1 MDLRII
7 TADFPV
13 IHINGASIDTK
24 LYSHRTAAELDHPD
38 GSVTWDKL
46 NEDVQAAIN
55 DKSPSAHTHTT
66 ADIYNKQVVAYD
78 LSYCMAGWEMD
89 GIAIGVIDTEK
100 FNALDKVYIT
110 YEGNAIELL
119 PSSFSSEN
127 RTAYEIWGN
136 RVEEKHKYLPVYQ
149 YVGNEFNTKTNTQRV
164 IDPIFG
170 NVNLNALLGVKA
182 EKKHIHDAVDIYT
195 ADGRDLEQ
203 RLVDMGAD
211 TSELG
216 TALSSTNADV
226 SALSAEVA
234 EKIDNNAIGSYCKYN
249 LVAGITSQ
257 LYVAVAFP
265 IPGVSKYALIVNGKQ
280 MGSTTAVNKPLK
292 MASVLST
299 TTKSYLCF
307 MTATN
312 VVLFYAQMN
321 DTVKTDSFTTGI
333 LTNTEPDNPWV
344 PEDDFE

>member
-13 IHINGASIDTK
+13 IHINGTSIDTK
-24 LYSHRTAAELDHPD
+24 LYAHRTAAELDHPD

-46 NEDVQAAIN
+46 DEGVQAAIN

-66 ADIYNKQVVAYD
+66 ADIYNKQIVAYD
-78 LSYCMAGWEMD
+78 LSYYMAGWELD
-89 GIAIGVIDTEK
+89 GIAIGVIDIEK
-100 FNALDKVYIT
+100 FKALDKVYIT
-110 YEGNAIELL
+110 YKGNL
-119 PSSFSSEN
+119 
-127 RTAYEIWGN
+127 
-136 RVEEKHKYLPVYQ
+136 
-149 YVGNEFNTKTNTQRV
+149 YVGKEFDTTSNTQEV
-164 IDPIFG
+164 IEPIFG
-170 NVNLNALLGVKA
+170 NVNLNVLLGSKA
-182 EKKHIHDAVDIYT
+182 EKNHIHDAADIHI

-203 RLVDMGAD
+203 KLVDMDAD

-216 TALSSTNADV
+216 TALSNTNAEV

-234 EKIDNNAIGSYCKYN
+234 EKIDNNAIGTYCKYN

-265 IPGVSKYALIVNGKQ
+265 IPDVSKYALIVNGKQ

-292 MASVLST
+292 MASALSM

-307 MTATN
+307 MTASN

-333 LTNTEPDNPWV
+333 LTNTEPDNPWE

>member
-24 LYSHRTAAELDHPD
+24 LYAHRTAAELDHPD

-46 NEDVQAAIN
+46 NESVQAAIN
-55 DKSPSAHTHTT
+55 DKSPAAHTHTT
-66 ADIYNKQVVAYD
+66 VDVYNKQVVAYD
-78 LSYCMAGWEMD
+78 LSYYMAGWEMD
-89 GIAIGVIDTEK
+89 GIAIGVEDK
-100 FNALDKVYIT
+100 QDFLALDKLWFT
-110 YEGNAIELL
+110 YKGAAVEVT
-119 PSSFSSEN
+119 PSSFIDWNSTAGEAWTTVDEKHADLHVYIYTGDEFKVSEN
-127 RTAYEIWGN
+127 EQAR
-136 RVEEKHKYLPVYQ
+136 L
-149 YVGNEFNTKTNTQRV
+149 
-164 IDPIFG
+164 DPILG
-170 NVNLNALLGVKA
+170 NVNLNVLLGGKA
-182 EKKHIHDAVDIYT
+182 DKKHIHDAADIYT
-195 ADGRDLEQ
+195 ADGRALEQ
-203 RLVDMGAD
+203 RLIDMGAD

-226 SALSAEVA
+226 SALSAEIA
-234 EKIDNNAIGSYCKYN
+234 EKIGNNAIGTYCKYN

-292 MASVLST
+292 MASALST

-312 VVLFYAQMN
+312 VVLFYAHMN